1 MKKTLLLFALFFT
14 TISFSQFILDNTYFY
29 TRGVQRIVLENSG
42 EKYYYVNW
50 QTGNIQFYNADHS
63 PWKSV
68 MLPLPSQ
75 NWTLGITHISETKIN
90 ADNNLEIV
98 YSTYSSPNIRQC
110 KIVNELGTVLLSVE
124 NCQSLRLDEKEGVT
138 DKIISSTG
146 VVYAVP
152 GLTAEHIYPIVN
164 YANVKRIKL
173 ENSGEKYYV
182 LDIANS
188 LVALY
193 NADHT
198 FWKNITLPKPD
209 GYSITGLD
217 LLSENELNA
226 DNLIEVGYQC
236 SNNSQGESRIVN
248 ENGELLLIATNPGQ
262 FQVSALDGMPNKL
275 MVYYL
280 TGDLPDETSRRTDVY
295 SVPGFN
301 LEHTYQQT
309 VFRVK
314 LEISGDKYHAYDYDY
329 LTSDI
334 TIFNNDHT
342 LWKTIETSAQPGETI
357 ENVFITEKKIDA
369 DNALELM
376 YTIATNTL
384 DGGHYRGYVIKDNG
398 TVLLDLPGAYD
409 MKLSELPNLATK
421 LIVHSQDGPS
431 FDQLYY
437 TTTVYRLDEAFA
449 TTEFDKSSISIAPI
463 PAQTTINLLSKSS
476 IVEASLFDIRGVAMN
491 QSKGTDIKNINVEN
505 LASGIYLLH
514 LTSIDGEIS
523 VRKIVISH

>member
-1 MKKTLLLFALFFT
+1 M
-14 TISFSQFILDNTYFY
+14 
-29 TRGVQRIVLENSG
+29 
-42 EKYYYVNW
+42 
-50 QTGNIQFYNADHS
+50 
-63 PWKSV
+63 
-68 MLPLPSQ
+68 
-75 NWTLGITHISETKIN
+75 
-90 ADNNLEIV
+90 
-98 YSTYSSPNIRQC
+98 
-110 KIVNELGTVLLSVE
+110 
-124 NCQSLRLDEKEGVT
+124 
-138 DKIISSTG
+138 
-146 VVYAVP
+146 
-152 GLTAEHIYPIVN
+152 
-164 YANVKRIKL
+164 
-173 ENSGEKYYV
+173 
-182 LDIANS
+182 
-188 LVALY
+188 Y

-226 DNLIEVGYQC
+226 DNLIEVGYHC

-248 ENGELLLIATNPGQ
+248 ENGELMLIATNPGR
-262 FQVSALDGMPNKL
+262 FQVSSLDGMPNKL

-376 YTIATNTL
+376 YTIATNN
-384 DGGHYRGYVIKDNG
+384 YVISQFKKFFGDISEPITPKETGWNDR
-398 TVLLDLPGAYD
+398 DLVIEVVKETG
-409 MKLSELPNLATK
+409 
-421 LIVHSQDGPS
+421 V
-431 FDQLYY
+431 
-437 TTTVYRLDEAFA
+437 
-449 TTEFDKSSISIAPI
+449 
-463 PAQTTINLLSKSS
+463 INNVVEKRVVDVSK
-476 IVEASLFDIRGVAMN
+476 
-491 QSKGTDIKNINVEN
+491 Q
-505 LASGIYLLH
+505 
-514 LTSIDGEIS
+514 
-523 VRKIVISH
+523 